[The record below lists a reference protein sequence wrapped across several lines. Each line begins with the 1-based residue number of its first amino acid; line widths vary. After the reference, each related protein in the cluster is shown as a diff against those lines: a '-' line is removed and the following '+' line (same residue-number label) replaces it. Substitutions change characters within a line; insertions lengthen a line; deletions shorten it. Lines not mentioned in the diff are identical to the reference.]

1 MPRRPMHVA
10 EPAGAPLRAALH
22 ALRGELGLPAGF
34 PPHVLAEAE
43 DAAVHPRPLPDR
55 EDATDVPLFTIDPP
69 GARDLDQAMY
79 LSVRQTGGFR
89 VYYAIA
95 DVAAFVV
102 PGGALDTEAHRRAL
116 TVYLPDGRIPL
127 HPEVLSEEAA
137 SLLPDED
144 RPALLWQLDLDE
156 FGEVIFTD
164 VRRALVRSRARLDYA
179 GVQRELD
186 AGAAEEPLSLL
197 RDVGLL
203 REELERARGGISL
216 TVPEQEIV
224 PVGADGDG
232 DGGAGGSG
240 EAGDH
245 GGHGGGS
252 GSGRGSGSRDS
263 ARGHG
268 DHGGAAG
275 GAVGGYTLAYRSP
288 LPVEGWNAQISLMI
302 GMAAADLML
311 AAGTGILRTLPAAPD
326 GAVGRLR
333 RVAHALDVEWPH
345 GTSYAQVIRS
355 LDPSHPPS
363 PLNGARPAPRDVPAH
378 HAAFLHEC
386 TALLRGAGYTPFD
399 GDPPDPAR
407 ARHAALADD
416 YAHCTAPLRR
426 LVDRYTGELCLAAA
440 AGVRVPDWVR
450 AALDDLP
457 AEMAAGASRANEAE
471 RECVDLIEAAVL
483 RDRVGEVFDGCV
495 IDVAERDPTRGTVQL
510 HDPAVVG
517 RLDGDPAGPELPL
530 GRRLRVRLVE
540 ADPGRAKARFVPA

>member
-10 EPAGAPLRAALH
+10 EPAGAPLRAALR

-55 EDATDVPLFTIDPP
+55 EDATDVPLFTLDPP
-69 GARDLDQAMY
+69 GAHDLDQAMY

-127 HPEVLSEEAA
+127 HPEVLSEGAA
-137 SLLPDED
+137 SLLPDQD

-156 FGEVIFTD
+156 FGEVVFTD

-179 GVQRELD
+179 AVQRELD

-216 TVPEQEIV
+216 TVPEQEVV
-224 PVGADGDG
+224 PVGDG
-232 DGGAGGSG
+232 DGGEGAR
-240 EAGDH
+240 GD
-245 GGHGGGS
+245 
-252 GSGRGSGSRDS
+252 GRGSGTEGNE
-263 ARGHG
+263 GH
-268 DHGGAAG
+268 G

-288 LPVEGWNAQISLMI
+288 LPVEGWNAQISLMT

-378 HAAFLHEC
+378 HAAFLHAC

-440 AGVRVPDWVR
+440 TGISVPDWVR

-457 AEMAAGASRANEAE
+457 AEMAAGASRANRAE